1 MPERLSQDAV
11 STALEALPGWSGD
24 TDRLSRT
31 VQVPA
36 DSQDALLESVRQLAD
51 TLDHHPDVAREGDH
65 VTFTLVTHSSG
76 GVTEKD
82 VDLATRIDQVLSGTS
97 ATGD

>member
-24 TDRLSRT
+24 TERLLRT
-31 VQVPA
+31 VAVPTH
-36 DSQDALLESVRQLAD
+36 SQDVLADSVRQLAD
-51 TLDHHPDVAREGDH
+51 TLDHHPEVARDGDH
-65 VTFTLVTHSSG
+65 VTFTLTTHSAG

-82 VDLATRIDQVLSGTS
+82 VALATRIDQVLSGTS